1 MREQVLKRTAVL
13 VIALVGL
20 YAFVAPAQSAVFS
33 TLSPRQ
39 FKSMLDESAN
49 DPDLVLL
56 DIRTPRE
63 YADGHIAGAVMIDY
77 YSSEFVE
84 RLKGLDR
91 LKTYLIYCRS
101 GNRTGKSLAIFEKL
115 GFDRVYHLET
125 GLVGWIKENYPLVR
139 QTNS

>member
-1 MREQVLKRTAVL
+1 MREQVLKRTAAL

-39 FKSMLDESAN
+39 FKSMLDDSAN
-49 DPDLVLL
+49 DPALVLL
-56 DIRTPRE
+56 NLPD
-63 YADGHIAGAVMIDY
+63 A
-77 YSSEFVE
+77 FQ
-84 RLKGLDR
+84 
-91 LKTYLIYCRS
+91 
-101 GNRTGKSLAIFEKL
+101 L